1 MFVTRVVCD
10 NVLHLQLDDLKNEL
24 EVCDKSG
31 RVLGRFLPEA
41 VYERLGGAQAA
52 DDFTEQEL
60 VAAEQQP
67 GGMTTAEVLAHLK
80 SL

>member
-1 MFVTRVVCD
+1 MTRVVCD
-10 NVLHLQLDDLKNEL
+10 NVLQLKLDDLKNEF

-41 VYERLGGAQAA
+41 VYGRLSGAQAA

-60 VAAEQQP
+60 VTAEQEP